1 MQNYEKSTLALDRI
15 LLCKYLRKHNQSR
28 DRHSVNLE
36 DGERIY
42 VMCLLNHFNNCP
54 SLWKYYTHSIA
65 KVTEACSVYYTSM
78 NCEH

>member
-54 SLWKYYTHSIA
+54 SL
-65 KVTEACSVYYTSM
+65 
-78 NCEH
+78 